1 MPYSTTAIA
10 YLTTVKQKCKSWLRR
25 QCADSSFKR
34 QLYLNDST
42 SSAMHQ
48 LTGTHLECQ
57 TSVIVNVRTIID
69 ILCLAVLTVSFK
81 STDPSF
87 CLLSTWVPPDVQDA
101 LNDTR
106 KSELSTQAGLMTMY
120 LDIDG
125 YNSHQCNI
133 DSELLYLWARMHR
146 AKAEVALY
154 KLAIE
159 NAPASNFPD
168 NVSDALAASSSSS
181 SRPNPTPH
189 LPEDFSRY
197 KEYINAESL
206 DDGSSEHLWCRVADE
221 WGTLRD
227 FNHRIRRKCGMCH
240 IDLRKLLSSSNLFKK

>member
-1 MPYSTTAIA
+1 
-10 YLTTVKQKCKSWLRR
+10 
-25 QCADSSFKR
+25 
-34 QLYLNDST
+34 
-42 SSAMHQ
+42 MHQ
-48 LTGTHLECQ
+48 LTVTHL
-57 TSVIVNVRTIID
+57 
-69 ILCLAVLTVSFK
+69 

-106 KSELSTQAGLMTMY
+106 KSELSAQAGLMTMY

-125 YNSHQCNI
+125 YNSHQHNI

-154 KLAIE
+154 ELAIE

-206 DDGSSEHLWCRVADE
+206 DDGSSEHLWCRVGTHIFIYLFFLNLSSCDSGLGSEKLVTSDE
-221 WGTLRD
+221 RGTLRD
-227 FNHRIRRKCGMCH
+227 FNHRIRHKCGMCH